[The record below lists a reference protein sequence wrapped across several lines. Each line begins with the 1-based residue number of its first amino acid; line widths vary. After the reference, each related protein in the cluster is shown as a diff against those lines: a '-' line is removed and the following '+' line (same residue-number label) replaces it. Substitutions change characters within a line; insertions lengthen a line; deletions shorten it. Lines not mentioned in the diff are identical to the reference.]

1 MRMPGGPMR
10 YFTEEQLAREIKP
23 LPDVALEA
31 LEAGQIERLYHL
43 LNEMSVGHKE
53 LDALGLQWI
62 SRMFG
67 KIRSDIGEDFLDEVL
82 AESASFLMAPY
93 AEGFRNGDEKG
104 TILEFVAVWKS
115 SVSTNLV
122 PLGEDDDQVI
132 LSLSPCGTGGRILL
146 EGWPQLLPELFSPC
160 SDGTPIYCRGCKALQ
175 QAFNRAVGETVWT
188 TRISE
193 TLPGSCEMRFY
204 KQRSKGRRLFD
215 TDEFYRIG
223 KTRPR
228 QALDMLLAGNVEIG
242 ELIRN
247 QHWEW
252 LPWHDLFV
260 QWATCILSAVY
271 RKKGAD
277 YLDGFLKD
285 TYDTAFSF
293 LYQLYDALDDVGVF
307 RLFARIWN
315 YHMATFRVEEE
326 EDRFVFILDPCGSG
340 GRLYRS
346 DMHKG
351 QFRYGRGVPCLME
364 NPANINFNRKDFPI
378 YCVHCASSNRDQ
390 LEGGPLVFIIDGHA
404 QKDPASP
411 CVHYLY
417 KKGAKREVPPAIL
430 AQVGKSEVAPLKRP
444 A

>member
-1 MRMPGGPMR
+1 MK
-10 YFTEEQLAREIKP
+10 YFTEEQLAREIRP
-23 LPDVALEA
+23 LPDVAMEA

-43 LNEMSVGHKE
+43 LNEMSVGHRE
-53 LDALGLQWI
+53 LDALGFQWI

-67 KIRSDIGEDFLDEVL
+67 KIRSDIGEGFLDEVL
-82 AESASFLMAPY
+82 AGSASFLMAPY
-93 AEGFRNGDEKG
+93 AEGFRKGDEKG
-104 TILEFVAVWKS
+104 TVLEFATVWKN
-115 SVSTNLV
+115 SVCTNLV
-122 PLGEDDDQVI
+122 SLGEDDDQVI

-175 QAFNRAVGETVWT
+175 RAFNQAVGETVWT
-188 TRISE
+188 TRISG

-204 KQRSKGRRLFD
+204 KQSTKGRRLFD
-215 TDEFYRIG
+215 TDELYRIG
-223 KTRPR
+223 KTCSR
-228 QALDMLLAGNVEIG
+228 QALDRLLAGSVEIK

-247 QHWEW
+247 QHREW
-252 LPWHDLFV
+252 LPWHDLVV
-260 QWATCILSAVY
+260 QWATCVLSAVY

-277 YLDGFLKD
+277 YLDEFLKR
-285 TYDTAFSF
+285 TYDPAFSF
-293 LYQLYDALDDVGVF
+293 LYQLSDALDDVGVF

-315 YHMATFRVEEE
+315 YHMTTFQVKEE

-346 DMHKG
+346 DVYKG
-351 QFRYGRGVPCLME
+351 QFRYGSGIPCLME
-364 NPANINFNRKDFPI
+364 KPANINFHRKDFPI
-378 YCVHCASSNRDQ
+378 YCTHCASSNRDQ
-390 LEGGPLVFIIDGHA
+390 FEGGPLVFVIDGLA

-417 KKGAKREVPPAIL
+417 KKGTKREMNPAIL
-430 AQVGKSEVAPLKRP
+430 AQVGKSEVAPLKRE